1 MELSKTR
8 SEGCLKFH
16 LQINPSC
23 YMGSMRR
30 HRRLYQT
37 VGGLNTVMCNPTVR
51 HSQITPQA
59 QLKKVQHRSACVGGK
74 GLQMLNLNKIL
85 YLMFWGFCFFFL
97 QNGKILINVPYEKC
111 VASVLY
117 MACKQPR
124 LTHLHSR
131 CLKKNSG
138 SKCKMAERDIYLLFW
153 KVKITT
159 CSLKCVQHLHIDYS
173 SDQS

>member
-1 MELSKTR
+1 
-8 SEGCLKFH
+8 
-16 LQINPSC
+16 
-23 YMGSMRR
+23 
-30 HRRLYQT
+30 
-37 VGGLNTVMCNPTVR
+37 
-51 HSQITPQA
+51 
-59 QLKKVQHRSACVGGK
+59 
-74 GLQMLNLNKIL
+74 MLNLNKIL
-85 YLMFWGFCFFFL
+85 YLMFWGLFVFFFL

-131 CLKKNSG
+131 CLKKKSG